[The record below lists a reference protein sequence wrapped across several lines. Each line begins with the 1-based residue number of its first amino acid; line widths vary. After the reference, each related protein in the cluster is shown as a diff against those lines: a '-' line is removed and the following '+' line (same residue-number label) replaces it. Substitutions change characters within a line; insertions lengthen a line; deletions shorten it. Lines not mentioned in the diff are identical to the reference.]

1 MKFNLVP
8 IGEQFSFQG
17 VVYTKSGPIA
27 ASAELDGKSRMIPR
41 SANVKLSNQIEA
53 DENIAI
59 GEKLL
64 PSVEVVAAVNNYHDQ
79 CLECL
84 VLLKSDISE
93 QRLDEIKTKL
103 NSVRHDLINSFKTM

>member
-8 IGEQFSFQG
+8 IGEQFSYQG

-53 DENIAI
+53 DESIAMDK
-59 GEKLL
+59 KLL
-64 PSVEVVAAVNNYHDQ
+64 SSVTVVAAVNNYHYQ

-84 VLLKSDISE
+84 AIVVDDIG
-93 QRLDEIKTKL
+93 QLRHDEIKTKL
-103 NSVRHDLINSFKTM
+103 NSVHHDLINSFKIM